1 MSLKVNQINLG
12 PERLNMRKLEREGKS
27 SEFESNKLR
36 YPNFCSHEKK
46 NILLSLS
53 KFFLQIL

>member
-1 MSLKVNQINLG
+1 MSLKVYQINLG

-46 NILLSLS
+46 TYCLA
-53 KFFLQIL
+53 